1 MPVRNEA
8 WSPGTPCW
16 IDCQVDDPAKA
27 GEFYAEL
34 FGWDV
39 RGAGEDAGGYLMALR
54 EGQAIAGVG
63 PKPEGGVPSVWTTYF
78 AVAEADA
85 TAERITAAGGRILV
99 PPFDV
104 MEFGRMFVAADVS
117 GAPFAVWEARAHNG
131 AAVHN
136 EHGAYV
142 WNDLHTGDYEAAKDF
157 YSSVFGF
164 TVTEFGDGAMRYG
177 TLVPPGATEPVAGI
191 NDDTVDGAAP
201 EQPYWL
207 TWFQFDGL
215 DEGLRRAAELGATV
229 LVPAQDGP
237 FGRMAILAAPQG
249 EMFALLEPVTVG
261 EMSAPEG

>member
-8 WSPGTPCW
+8 WPPGTPCW
-16 IDCQVDDPAKA
+16 VDCQVDDPVKA

-39 RGAGEDAGGYLMALR
+39 QGGGEDTGGYLMAFR
-54 EGQAIAGVG
+54 DGQAVAGVG
-63 PKPEGGVPSVWTTYF
+63 PKPEVGVPSVWTTYF
-78 AVAEADA
+78 AVTDADA
-85 TAERITAAGGRILV
+85 SAAQVTAAGGRMLV

-104 MEFGRMFVAADVS
+104 MEFGRMFVAADTA

-142 WNDLHTGDYEAAKDF
+142 WNDLHTGDYAAATTF
-157 YSSVFGF
+157 YAEVFGF
-164 TVTEFGDGAMRYG
+164 TVTEFDETGLRYATLTPPGRTDPVGGVNDDSLDGA
-177 TLVPPGATEPVAGI
+177 VPA
-191 NDDTVDGAAP
+191 
-201 EQPYWL
+201 QPYWL

-215 DEGLRRAAELGATV
+215 DEGLTRAAELGATV

-249 EMFALLEPVTVG
+249 ELFALLDPST
-261 EMSAPEG
+261 AR